1 MLALFFALEHFLG
14 AFCASCCVCSRSW
27 SIFVPLGPLR
37 TRFWK
42 LSGGSGEHF
51 GSLQA
56 IVFEVFACTH
66 ACNSKKAREAFCI
79 AKTNT
84 KRMSAIQRATPKT
97 CKFDPEAC
105 RTALSVQIVLQT
117 CLGGSLGSV
126 LEGSGPL
133 GNSSWVHLA
142 GFWSLLGDSWP
153 LLGASW
159 AHLGRLS
166 GALKRLLAAKSV
178 LGLDF
183 GRFGRLPGWVLAGF
197 RGTFWHAFRC
207 APHS

>member
-56 IVFEVFACTH
+56 MFFEVFACTH

-79 AKTNT
+79 GKTNT

-97 CKFDPEAC
+97 CKIRP
-105 RTALSVQIVLQT
+105 RSLSNSAFRPDRAKNLSWRLPG
-117 CLGGSLGSV
+117 LGFGGV
-126 LEGSGPL
+126 
-133 GNSSWVHLA
+133 
-142 GFWSLLGDSWP
+142 WP
-153 LLGASW
+153 PREQLLGA
-159 AHLGRLS
+159 LGRLS
-166 GALKRLLAAKSV
+166 VSLERLLAP
-178 LGLDF
+178 L
-183 GRFGRLPGWVLAGF
+183 GRFLGTSWASLGR
-197 RGTFWHAFRC
+197 
-207 APHS
+207 S